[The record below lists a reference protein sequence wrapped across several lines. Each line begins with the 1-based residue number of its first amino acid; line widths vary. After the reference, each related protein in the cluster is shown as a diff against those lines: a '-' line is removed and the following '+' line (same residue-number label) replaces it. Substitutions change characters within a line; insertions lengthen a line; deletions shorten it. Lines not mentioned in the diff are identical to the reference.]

1 MSKDK
6 YTSMFSRKIEA
17 VVLIILQIFCNAHE
31 TVFTNSSLFAA
42 KYIPLR
48 RYNPQNVLSSSIKF
62 LMKTYRSGC

>member
-17 VVLIILQIFCNAHE
+17 VVLIIPQIFCNAHE

-42 KYIPLR
+42 KYILCC
-48 RYNPQNVLSSSIKF
+48 VF
-62 LMKTYRSGC
+62 SGTT